1 MQSPFNRGGFS
12 RSSDTP
18 IGKAPV
24 VGYFTGT
31 GIGSRN
37 GKGYG
42 ARSEGVVAES
52 LERSYPWTI
61 GFFFG
66 NVELS
71 LELWMVIAG
80 IAGFDD

>member
-12 RSSDTP
+12 RSSDTS
-18 IGKAPV
+18 IGKAPG

-31 GIGSRN
+31 GIGSRS

-66 NVELS
+66 NTELS
-71 LELWMVIAG
+71 MELWNIISG
-80 IAGFDD
+80 ILGFGD